1 MMMSQ
6 ESSGSVVTQLTAS
19 KTSLGGLMGSYDFY
33 HGHLPQHPLKMGDDP
48 R

>member
-1 MMMSQ
+1 MMPQ
-6 ESSGSVVTQLTAS
+6 ESSGSVVTQCPAS

-33 HGHLPQHPLKMGDDP
+33 CGHPLECPLKTGEDL